1 MARQFGHEPDEFLQ
15 ELARDLMQAIGK
27 SLNQS
32 EQVQRIVDRI
42 ETEGYQVALVLA
54 ALTRLV
60 ARDEQPEDGEASA
73 DEPPNADTREAE
85 TAAPLLDPAAFD
97 RDFLRSAGIKGDLPS

>member
-1 MARQFGHEPDEFLQ
+1 MSRPFGPEPDEFLQ

-27 SLNQS
+27 SLNQN

-60 ARDEQPEDGEASA
+60 ARDGHPEDEPSAAQAAAEEQP
-73 DEPPNADTREAE
+73 AE
-85 TAAPLLDPAAFD
+85 ETVLPTIDPALYD
-97 RDFLRSAGIKGDLPS
+97 RDFLRQAGIKGDLPA

>member
-1 MARQFGHEPDEFLQ
+1 MARPFGPEPDEFLQ

-27 SLNQS
+27 SLNQN

-60 ARDEQPEDGEASA
+60 SRDGEAEDRPEA
-73 DEPPNADTREAE
+73 EEAPPAE
-85 TAAPLLDPAAFD
+85 TAGAAIDPALFD
-97 RDFLRSAGIKGDLPS
+97 RDFLRSAGIKGDLPA

>member
-1 MARQFGHEPDEFLQ
+1 MARPFGHEPDEFLQ

-42 ETEGYQVALVLA
+42 ETEGYQVAVVLA

-60 ARDEQPEDGEASA
+60 ARDEQPPDDVPGGEGEVQAESSA
-73 DEPPNADTREAE
+73 VPE
-85 TAAPLLDPAAFD
+85 LDPAAFD
-97 RDFLRSAGIKGDLPS
+97 RAFLRSAGIKGDLPA

>member
-1 MARQFGHEPDEFLQ
+1 MSRPFGPEPDEFLQ

-27 SLNQS
+27 SLNQN

-60 ARDEQPEDGEASA
+60 ARDAPPDEEPSGSPATGDEQPSGEAV
-73 DEPPNADTREAE
+73 EPTI
-85 TAAPLLDPAAFD
+85 DPALFD
-97 RDFLRSAGIKGDLPS
+97 RDFLRRAGIKGDLPA

>member
-1 MARQFGHEPDEFLQ
+1 MSRSPEREPDEFLQ

-42 ETEGYQVALVLA
+42 ETEGYQVAVVLA

-60 ARDEQPEDGEASA
+60 ARDEHPQDAPAFAASRVEGETHA
-73 DEPPNADTREAE
+73 AE
-85 TAAPLLDPAAFD
+85 TVVPALDPAAFD
-97 RDFLRSAGIKGDLPS
+97 RDFLRSAGIKGDLPA

>member
-1 MARQFGHEPDEFLQ
+1 MSRPFGPDPDEFLQ
-15 ELARDLMQAIGK
+15 ELARDLMHAIGK
-27 SLNQS
+27 SLNQN

-60 ARDEQPEDGEASA
+60 ARDGPPDEEPSAARTAGEEGPTEGKAAS
-73 DEPPNADTREAE
+73 EI
-85 TAAPLLDPAAFD
+85 DPALYD
-97 RDFLRSAGIKGDLPS
+97 RDFLRRAGIKGDLPA

>member
-1 MARQFGHEPDEFLQ
+1 MSRPFGPEPDEFLQ
-15 ELARDLMQAIGK
+15 ELARDLMQAIGR
-27 SLNQS
+27 SLNQN

-60 ARDEQPEDGEASA
+60 ARDGNPDEEPSNSPTVGEEQP
-73 DEPPNADTREAE
+73 DEE
-85 TAAPLLDPAAFD
+85 TGAPVIDPALYD
-97 RDFLRSAGIKGDLPS
+97 RDFLRRAGIKGDLPA

>member
-1 MARQFGHEPDEFLQ
+1 MARPFGPEPDEFLQ
-15 ELARDLMQAIGK
+15 ELARDLMQAIGR

-60 ARDEQPEDGEASA
+60 ARDGHPDQEPSDPSAAGEEQPSEEMAGPAI
-73 DEPPNADTREAE
+73 
-85 TAAPLLDPAAFD
+85 DPALFD
-97 RDFLRSAGIKGDLPS
+97 RDFLRRAGIKGDLPA

>member
-1 MARQFGHEPDEFLQ
+1 
-15 ELARDLMQAIGK
+15 MQAIGK

-42 ETEGYQVALVLA
+42 ETEGYQVAVVLA

-60 ARDEQPEDGEASA
+60 ARDQEPQDASAPRVQGEQPVYR
-73 DEPPNADTREAE
+73 T
-85 TAAPLLDPAAFD
+85 
-97 RDFLRSAGIKGDLPS
+97 

>member
-60 ARDEQPEDGEASA
+60 ARDEQPEDAATAEARPDGE
-73 DEPPNADTREAE
+73 TREAE
-85 TAAPLLDPAAFD
+85 TAASLPDPAAFD
-97 RDFLRSAGIKGDLPS
+97 RDFLRSAGIRGDLPS

>member
-1 MARQFGHEPDEFLQ
+1 MARPFGPEPDEFLQ

-42 ETEGYQVALVLA
+42 ETEGYHVAVVLA

-60 ARDEQPEDGEASA
+60 GPDEQPSEATPSAAEVDEGA
-73 DEPPNADTREAE
+73 DEPE
-85 TAAPLLDPAAFD
+85 AAPSIDPAAFD
-97 RDFLRSAGIKGDLPS
+97 RDFLRNAGIKGDLPA